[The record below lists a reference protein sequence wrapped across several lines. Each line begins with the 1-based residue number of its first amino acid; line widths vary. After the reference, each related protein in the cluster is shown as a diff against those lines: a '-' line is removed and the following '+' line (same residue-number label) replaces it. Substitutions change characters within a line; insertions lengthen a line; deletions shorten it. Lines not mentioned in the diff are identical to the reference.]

1 MYDLPASRL
10 QVGFKPEVRLG
21 VLALSRPEFIDGI
34 WRFRTVAPALMDDVM
49 ILTSVQDG
57 EHVHE
62 LHGLSLGGDIRYVGE
77 RPGAIDCDAFMRNV
91 AVDAEPFPTD
101 HRQLQEHLARE
112 WCDLGRWALGPTWDV
127 VLETTKNHIHIE
139 WHPKR

>member
-34 WRFRTVAPALMDDVM
+34 WRFRSVAPELYEDVM
-49 ILTSVQDG
+49 IVTSAQDG
-57 EHVHE
+57 EHLHA
-62 LHGLSLGGDIRYVGE
+62 LHGLALAADIRYVGD
-77 RPGAIDCDAFMRNV
+77 RPGGIDCEAAIRMAEKKEI
-91 AVDAEPFPTD
+91 AVPSLA
-101 HRQLQEHLARE
+101 RSLQEFVATQ
-112 WCDLGRWALGPTWDV
+112 WCDLGRLALGPTWDV
-127 VLETTKNHIHIE
+127 VLETTKNHIHVE